1 MLREARGPL
10 ACESDHLT
18 SGLASGS
25 YAASMGSKG
34 VTGSW
39 KELTGDTA
47 VNCRQAATMK
57 RQPTTSQGSSL

>member
-47 VNCRQAATMK
+47 VNCKQAAT
-57 RQPTTSQGSSL
+57 T